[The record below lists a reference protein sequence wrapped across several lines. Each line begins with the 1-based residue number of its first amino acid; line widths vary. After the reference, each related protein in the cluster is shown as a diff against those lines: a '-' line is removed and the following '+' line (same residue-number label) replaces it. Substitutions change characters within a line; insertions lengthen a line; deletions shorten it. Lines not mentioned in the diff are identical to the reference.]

1 MSDSNSGPEV
11 PEVDN
16 DIDVPAAPTGD
27 SESTDTTS
35 ESGDNDG
42 VTLNKQDVWKDLEG
56 KTKAGAEL
64 AKKTGVEAYAKGVLK
79 DQLVEKAM
87 LIEDDMNVE
96 GTEAYKL
103 NFVWNEL
110 TPEGRSEFLKGNSL
124 IWKMLAMAKA
134 NTLPMLEMAEN
145 TWHFFKRKTYNPEN
159 LDIGDFTPA
168 VVQMYCSLGLL
179 ECSEEEAKS
188 IDEMAAKGLKVA
200 ATGAKVLG
208 WIALA
213 IPTLEPLKP
222 VLDTAGKAAGLAALP
237 AEWAAKLMPEVR
249 AEVKRKSVEVQAE
262 RVKQHNAAGQD
273 LGKEVPIAA
282 QGPMDYAKE
291 QMPANASLGEA
302 PKAPVAPANNPVV
315 GESKAA

>member
-1 MSDSNSGPEV
+1 MSDSNSG

-35 ESGDNDG
+35 ESGDNDD

-64 AKKTGVEAYAKGVLK
+64 AKKTGAEAYAKDVIK
-79 DQLVEKAM
+79 NQLVGKAM
-87 LIEDDMNVE
+87 AIEADMNVE
-96 GTEAYKL
+96 GTEAWKL
-103 NFVWNEL
+103 NYVWNEL

-145 TWHFFKRKTYNPEN
+145 TWHFFKRKTYKPEN

-222 VLDTAGKAAGLAALP
+222 VLDTVGKGAGLAAKP
-237 AEWAAKLMPEVR
+237 AEWASKLMTEVR
-249 AEVKRKSVEVQAE
+249 AEVKRQSVEVQAA
-262 RVKQHNAAGQD
+262 RMAQHNAEAEAVGP
-273 LGKEVPIAA
+273 EVTMKPT
-282 QGPMDYAKE
+282 GPMDDQKE
-291 QMPANASLGEA
+291 T
-302 PKAPVAPANNPVV
+302 V
-315 GESKAA
+315 